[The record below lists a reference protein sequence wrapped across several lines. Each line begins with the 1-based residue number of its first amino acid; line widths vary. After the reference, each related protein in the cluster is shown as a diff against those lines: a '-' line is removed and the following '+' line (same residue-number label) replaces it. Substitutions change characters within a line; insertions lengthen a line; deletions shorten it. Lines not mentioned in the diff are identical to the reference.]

1 MAQLNFT
8 YYIEQ
13 LQYETTTT
21 GRNSANM
28 VGKAPK
34 KVTIM
39 KNKKKKKK
47 PKYLSITGCKG
58 KKGGCYWEGEPEGIT
73 KLRIAA

>member
-1 MAQLNFT
+1 
-8 YYIEQ
+8 
-13 LQYETTTT
+13 
-21 GRNSANM
+21 M

-47 PKYLSITGCKG
+47 PTYLSVTNCKG